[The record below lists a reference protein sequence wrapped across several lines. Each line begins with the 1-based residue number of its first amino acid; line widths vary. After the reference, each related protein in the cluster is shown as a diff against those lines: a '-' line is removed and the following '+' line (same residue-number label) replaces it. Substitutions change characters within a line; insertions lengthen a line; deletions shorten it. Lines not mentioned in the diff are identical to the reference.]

1 MSFDNKQNQFLF
13 YQLCLKDSNFKL
25 NTMCG
30 YSVSDLYSHQGA
42 TATHCIHH
50 CIFKMYLMNFFF
62 FSSNYFIALNECIP
76 IEFVTNDHFVFAL
89 MPNTFNKFLT
99 RNPGKM
105 PNS

>member
-1 MSFDNKQNQFLF
+1 
-13 YQLCLKDSNFKL
+13 
-25 NTMCG
+25 MCG
-30 YSVSDLYSHQGA
+30 YSVSDRTAAGA
-42 TATHCIHH
+42 PVAAHCIHH
-50 CIFKMYLMNFFF
+50 CIFKMLLNEHFFF

-99 RNPGKM
+99 RNPGKV

>member
-1 MSFDNKQNQFLF
+1 
-13 YQLCLKDSNFKL
+13 
-25 NTMCG
+25 
-30 YSVSDLYSHQGA
+30 
-42 TATHCIHH
+42 
-50 CIFKMYLMNFFF
+50 MNIFFF